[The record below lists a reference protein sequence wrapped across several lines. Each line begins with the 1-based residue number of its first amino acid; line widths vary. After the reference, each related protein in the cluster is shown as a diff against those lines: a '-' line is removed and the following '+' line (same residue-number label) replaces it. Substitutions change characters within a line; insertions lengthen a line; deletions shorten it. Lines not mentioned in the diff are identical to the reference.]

1 MSDVSGYKG
10 VGFLASWDLNDS
22 QYVQK
27 LFAKIR
33 LATRTKNYYMSRKL
47 SEGFN
52 DKLDRIWNDQTT
64 DIEPLQVVKSHNKIV
79 NDGLVRIAEMVTGQN
94 PPQWTHI
101 AIGTGGNRVSAS
113 DSFLQTELSRVGLG
127 TDGFQSPA
135 GSVMRYGGFY
145 APSVASGTI
154 FEAAVFDDPTSG
166 TMFFRT
172 VYPNPITHV
181 VNNDFLSVAHS
192 IYQVSV

>member
-1 MSDVSGYKG
+1 MEVTGYKG
-10 VGFLASWDLNDS
+10 IGYLASWDLSDYL
-22 QYVQK
+22 YVK
-27 LFAKIR
+27 ELFAKARRIR
-33 LATRTKNYYMSRKL
+33 SISTEIYNRF
-47 SEGFN
+47 E
-52 DKLDRIWNDQTT
+52 RIYNDQTVPNCF
-64 DIEPLQVVKSHNKIV
+64 EPLEVVKGGNRIV
-79 NDGLVRIAEMVTGQN
+79 NDGLVRIAEMVTGTS
-94 PPQWTHI
+94 PPLWTHI
-101 AIGTGGNRVSAS
+101 AIGTGGNKVSAS
-113 DSFLQTELSRVGLG
+113 DSFLQTELARVALG

-154 FEAAVFDDPTSG
+154 YESATFDDPTSG
-166 TMFFRT
+166 TMFYRT

>member
-1 MSDVSGYKG
+1 MLKVFDAAGYRG
-10 VGFLASWDLNDS
+10 IGYLASWDLNDYY
-22 QYVQK
+22 YVQA
-27 LFAKIR
+27 LFTKIR
-33 LATRTKNYYMSRKL
+33 DGNRELANELNNRF
-47 SEGFN
+47 E
-52 DKLDRIWNDQTT
+52 RIWNDQTVPPHF
-64 DIEPLQVVKSHNKIV
+64 EPLEVVKGGNKIV
-79 NDGLVRIAEMVTGQN
+79 NDGLVRIAEMVTGTS
-94 PPQWTHI
+94 PPLWTHM

-113 DSFLQTELSRVGLG
+113 DSFLQTELSRVALG

-154 FEAAVFDDPTSG
+154 YEAAVFDDPTSG
-166 TMFFRT
+166 VMFFRT

>member
-1 MSDVSGYKG
+1 MSDLAGYQG
-10 VGFLASWDLNDS
+10 IGYLARWDIKD
-22 QYVQK
+22 YDFVRK
-27 LFAKIR
+27 IFANIR
-33 LATRTKNYYMSRKL
+33 LRSSLATD
-47 SEGFN
+47 FN
-52 DKLDRIWNDQTT
+52 DNLERIWNDHK
-64 DIEPLQVVKSHNKIV
+64 ILWPCRFMPNEIVKGGNKIV
-79 NDGLVRIAEMVTGQN
+79 NDGLVRIAEMVTGTS
-94 PPQWTHI
+94 PPLWTHM

-113 DSFLQTELSRVGLG
+113 DSFLQTELARVALG

-166 TMFFRT
+166 VMFFRT

>member
-101 AIGTGGNRVSAS
+101 AIGTGRNRVSAS